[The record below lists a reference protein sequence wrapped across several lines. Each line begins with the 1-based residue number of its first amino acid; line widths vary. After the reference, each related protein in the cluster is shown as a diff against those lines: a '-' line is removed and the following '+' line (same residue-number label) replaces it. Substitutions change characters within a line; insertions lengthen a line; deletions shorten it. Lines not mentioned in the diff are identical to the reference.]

1 MREQMEARLKTLK
14 TEYEKGQSQLRQ
26 LELQV
31 SSLRETLLR
40 INGAT
45 LVLEEILSL
54 PASLE
59 IVDEPTVPADTSDD
73 SKSVTSAA

>member
-1 MREQMEARLKTLK
+1 MREQMEARLKTLRR
-14 TEYEKGQSQLRQ
+14 EYEKGQTQLRQ
-26 LELQV
+26 LEFQT

-59 IVDEPTVPADTSDD
+59 IADERTVTADASDD
-73 SKSVTSAA
+73 SKSATSAA